1 MEIRDLKNLDKQV
14 VGCTC
19 YNTANQKWCVIIEV
33 YSDYCVVRDVVNKAI
48 SEERR
53 ENLYPLAENVQTQG
67 YGLDLCHEIV
77 EDIKYPY
84 YCPADDTNYYDFE
97 VVKKRKPNDIIEVV
111 KKTKQDDIKDEVE
124 EDIKEDEVEEA
135 EYANVR
141 IDRKNVRTI
150 LDTIIKGLETEFNEE
165 FLHNSGEM
173 SPKFIRDAIYGMYDP
188 EDDITLQEIFSLY
201 NDNALYGVVCDL
213 FNEHFLHICQNNLI
227 TLDLMK
233 AIDQTTLETLLEE
246 VNSLGYPVLDKI
258 YHNDTEAIKEYRK
271 KLGIDVLIDKH
282 LKKTYKV
289 KGTITQRYIVEVQ
302 ASNWQEAK
310 KKAMEDLSEPILPTN
325 CNFVESIIEL
335 KNWK

>member
-1 MEIRDLKNLDKQV
+1 MEIGKLKNLDKQV
-14 VGCTC
+14 VGCSC
-19 YNTANQKWCVIIEV
+19 YNTANAKWCNIIEV
-33 YSDYCVVRDVVNKAI
+33 YSDYCVVRDVVTKAI
-48 SEERR
+48 YEERR
-53 ENLYPLAENVQTQG
+53 ENLYPLAENVVTRD

-77 EDIKYPY
+77 EDIQYPY
-84 YCPADDTNYYDFE
+84 YCPADDKNYYDFE
-97 VVKKRKPNDIIEVV
+97 VVKK
-111 KKTKQDDIKDEVE
+111 TKQDDTKDEVKE
-124 EDIKEDEVEEA
+124 EIKEDEVEKV

>member
-1 MEIRDLKNLDKQV
+1 MERKNYKNLDKQV
-14 VGCTC
+14 VGCRC
-19 YNTANQKWCVIIEV
+19 YNIASGKWCDIIEV
-33 YSDYCVVRDVVNKAI
+33 YSDYCVVRDVVTKAI
-48 SEERR
+48 YEERR
-53 ENLYPLAENVQTQG
+53 ENLYPLAENVVTRD
-67 YGLDLCHEIV
+67 YGFDLCHEIV
-77 EDIKYPY
+77 EDIQYPY
-84 YCPADDTNYYDFE
+84 YCPADDENYYDFE
-97 VVKKRKPNDIIEVV
+97 VVKK
-111 KKTKQDDIKDEVE
+111 TKQDDTKDEVKE
-124 EDIKEDEVEEA
+124 EIKEDEVKEEIKEDEVEEA
-135 EYANVR
+135 EYAYVR

-188 EDDITLQEIFSLY
+188 EDDITLQEILALFNDNTLY
-201 NDNALYGVVCDL
+201 NVVCDL
-213 FNEHFLHICQNNLI
+213 FDEHFLHICQCNLI
-227 TLDLMK
+227 TPDLMK
-233 AIDQTTLETLLEE
+233 AIDQKTLEFLVDD
-246 VNSLGYPVLDKI
+246 VNSLDYDVLDKI
-258 YHNDTEAIKEYRK
+258 YHNDTRTIEDYRRK
-271 KLGIDVLIDKH
+271 FGIDVMIDKH

>member
-1 MEIRDLKNLDKQV
+1 MDKYV
-14 VGCTC
+14 VGCSC
-19 YNTANQKWCVIIEV
+19 YNMVNAKWCDIIEV
-33 YSDYCVVRDVVNKAI
+33 YSDYCVVRDVVTKAI
-48 SEERR
+48 YEERR
-53 ENLYPLAENVQTQG
+53 ENLYPLAENVVTRDD
-67 YGLDLCHEIV
+67 GLDLCHEID
-77 EDIKYPY
+77 EDIQYPY
-84 YCPADDTNYYDFE
+84 YCPADDSNYYDFE
-97 VVKKRKPNDIIEVV
+97 VVKK
-111 KKTKQDDIKDEVE
+111 TKQDDTKDEVE

-165 FLHNSGEM
+165 FLNNSGEM
-173 SPKFIRDAIYGMYDP
+173 SSKFIRDAIYGMYDP

-201 NDNALYGVVCDL
+201 NDNALYSVVCDL

-233 AIDQTTLETLLEE
+233 AIDQITLETLLDE
-246 VNSLGYPVLDKI
+246 VNSLSNPVLDKI

>member
-1 MEIRDLKNLDKQV
+1 MEIGKLKNLDKQV
-14 VGCTC
+14 VGCSC
-19 YNTANQKWCVIIEV
+19 YNTANAKWCDIIEV
-33 YSDYCVVRDVVNKAI
+33 YSDYCVVRDVVTKAI
-48 SEERR
+48 YEERR
-53 ENLYPLAENVQTQG
+53 ENLYPLAENVVTRD

-77 EDIKYPY
+77 EDIQYPY
-84 YCPADDTNYYDFE
+84 YCPADDENYYDFE
-97 VVKKRKPNDIIEVV
+97 VVKK
-111 KKTKQDDIKDEVE
+111 TKQDDTKDEVE

-173 SPKFIRDAIYGMYDP
+173 SSKFIRDAIYGMYDP

-246 VNSLGYPVLDKI
+246 VNSLGHPVLDKI

-271 KLGIDVLIDKH
+271 KLGIDALMDK
-282 LKKTYKV
+282 
-289 KGTITQRYIVEVQ
+289 
-302 ASNWQEAK
+302 
-310 KKAMEDLSEPILPTN
+310 
-325 CNFVESIIEL
+325 
-335 KNWK
+335 

>member
-1 MEIRDLKNLDKQV
+1 MRDESDN
-14 VGCTC
+14 
-19 YNTANQKWCVIIEV
+19 VIHDEW
-33 YSDYCVVRDVVNKAI
+33 
-48 SEERR
+48 R
-53 ENLYPLAENVQTQG
+53 EHLYPIFEGVWTLANKDDVC
-67 YGLDLCHEIV
+67 YEINKGV
-77 EDIKYPY
+77 DYPF
-84 YCPADDTNYYDFE
+84 YCPAEDENYYNFE
-97 VVKKRKPNDIIEVV
+97 LEDKPKENTEN
-111 KKTKQDDIKDEVE
+111 KME
-124 EDIKEDEVEEA
+124 EAKEA

-213 FNEHFLHICQNNLI
+213 FDEHFLHICQNNLV

-271 KLGIDVLIDKH
+271 KLGIDVMIDKH
-282 LKKTYKV
+282 IKKTYRV

-310 KKAMEDLSEPILPTN
+310 TKAMEDLSEPILPTN
-325 CNFVESIIEL
+325 CNFVELIIEL

>member
-1 MEIRDLKNLDKQV
+1 MKNLDKQV
-14 VGCTC
+14 VGCSC
-19 YNTANQKWCVIIEV
+19 YNTANAKWCNIIEV
-33 YSDYCVVRDVVNKAI
+33 YSDYCVVRDVVTKAI
-48 SEERR
+48 YEERR
-53 ENLYPLAENVQTQG
+53 ENLYPLAENVVTRD

-77 EDIKYPY
+77 EDIQYPY
-84 YCPADDTNYYDFE
+84 YCPADDKNYYDFE
-97 VVKKRKPNDIIEVV
+97 VVKK
-111 KKTKQDDIKDEVE
+111 TKQDDTKDEVKE
-124 EDIKEDEVEEA
+124 EIKEDEVEKV

>member
-1 MEIRDLKNLDKQV
+1 M
-14 VGCTC
+14 
-19 YNTANQKWCVIIEV
+19 
-33 YSDYCVVRDVVNKAI
+33 
-48 SEERR
+48 
-53 ENLYPLAENVQTQG
+53 
-67 YGLDLCHEIV
+67 
-77 EDIKYPY
+77 
-84 YCPADDTNYYDFE
+84 
-97 VVKKRKPNDIIEVV
+97 
-111 KKTKQDDIKDEVE
+111 E

-173 SPKFIRDAIYGMYDP
+173 SSKFIRDAIYGMYDP

-271 KLGIDVLIDKH
+271 KLGIDALIDKH

-289 KGTITQRYIVEVQ
+289 KGVIAKKYIVEVQ
-302 ASNWQEAK
+302 ASNWGEAK
-310 KKAMEDLSEPILPTN
+310 KKALDELDETFIKDSCNFIESEPII
-325 CNFVESIIEL
+325 V
-335 KNWK
+335 NWK

>member
-1 MEIRDLKNLDKQV
+1 MKNLDKQV
-14 VGCTC
+14 VGCSC
-19 YNTANQKWCVIIEV
+19 YNTANAKWCDIIEV
-33 YSDYCVVRDVVNKAI
+33 YSDYCVVRDVVTKAI
-48 SEERR
+48 YEERR
-53 ENLYPLAENVQTQG
+53 ENLYPLAENVVTRD

-77 EDIKYPY
+77 EDIQYPY
-84 YCPADDTNYYDFE
+84 YCPADDENYYDFE
-97 VVKKRKPNDIIEVV
+97 VVKK
-111 KKTKQDDIKDEVE
+111 TKQDDTKDEVK
-124 EDIKEDEVEEA
+124 EDIKEDEVEEV

-282 LKKTYKV
+282 LKKAYKV

-310 KKAMEDLSEPILPTN
+310 TKAMEDLSEPILPTN

>member
-1 MEIRDLKNLDKQV
+1 MEIGKLKNLDKQV
-14 VGCTC
+14 VGCSC
-19 YNTANQKWCVIIEV
+19 YSTANAKWCDIIEV
-33 YSDYCVVRDVVNKAI
+33 YSDYCVVRDVVTKAI
-48 SEERR
+48 YEERR
-53 ENLYPLAENVQTQG
+53 ENLYPLAENVVTRD

-77 EDIKYPY
+77 EDIQYPY
-84 YCPADDTNYYDFE
+84 YCPADDENYYDFE
-97 VVKKRKPNDIIEVV
+97 VVKK
-111 KKTKQDDIKDEVE
+111 TKQDDTKDEVEEDIKEDEVE

-173 SPKFIRDAIYGMYDP
+173 SSKFIRDAIYGMYDP

-271 KLGIDVLIDKH
+271 KLGIDALMDKY

-289 KGTITQRYIVEVQ
+289 KGVIAKKYIVEVQ
-302 ASNWQEAK
+302 ASNWGEAK
-310 KKAMEDLSEPILPTN
+310 KKALDELDETFLKDSCNFIESEPII
-325 CNFVESIIEL
+325 V
-335 KNWK
+335 NWK

>member
-1 MEIRDLKNLDKQV
+1 MDKQV
-14 VGCTC
+14 VGCSC
-19 YNTANQKWCVIIEV
+19 YNMVNAKWCDIIEV
-33 YSDYCVVRDVVNKAI
+33 YSDYCVVRDVVTKAI
-48 SEERR
+48 YEERR
-53 ENLYPLAENVQTQG
+53 ENLYPLAENVVTRDD
-67 YGLDLCHEIV
+67 GLDLCHEID
-77 EDIKYPY
+77 EDIQYPY
-84 YCPADDTNYYDFE
+84 YCPADDSNYYDFE
-97 VVKKRKPNDIIEVV
+97 VVKK
-111 KKTKQDDIKDEVE
+111 TKQDDTKDEVE

-173 SPKFIRDAIYGMYDP
+173 SSKFIRDAIYGMYDP

-271 KLGIDVLIDKH
+271 KLGIDALMDKY

-289 KGTITQRYIVEVQ
+289 KGVIAKKYIVEVQ
-302 ASNWQEAK
+302 ASNWGK
-310 KKAMEDLSEPILPTN
+310 PRKRHWTNLMRHSSKIVVTLLKASR
-325 CNFVESIIEL
+325 
-335 KNWK
+335 

>member
-1 MEIRDLKNLDKQV
+1 MERKNYKNLDKQV
-14 VGCTC
+14 VGCRC
-19 YNTANQKWCVIIEV
+19 YNIASDKWCKILETYV
-33 YSDYCVVRDVVNKAI
+33 DYCVVRDESDNVI
-48 SEERR
+48 HDEWR
-53 ENLYPLAENVQTQG
+53 EHLYPIFEGVWTLANKDDVC
-67 YGLDLCHEIV
+67 YEINKGV
-77 EDIKYPY
+77 DYPF
-84 YCPADDTNYYDFE
+84 YCPAEDENYYNFE
-97 VVKKRKPNDIIEVV
+97 LEDKPKENTEN
-111 KKTKQDDIKDEVE
+111 KME
-124 EDIKEDEVEEA
+124 EAKEA

-213 FNEHFLHICQNNLI
+213 FDEHFLHICQNNLV

-233 AIDQTTLETLLEE
+233 AIDQTTLEPLLEE

-271 KLGIDVLIDKH
+271 KLGIDVMIDKH
-282 LKKTYKV
+282 IKKTYRV

-310 KKAMEDLSEPILPTN
+310 TKAMEDLSEPILPTN
-325 CNFVESIIEL
+325 CNFVELIIEL

>member
-1 MEIRDLKNLDKQV
+1 MEIGKLKNLDKQV
-14 VGCTC
+14 VGCSC
-19 YNTANQKWCVIIEV
+19 YNTANAKWCDIIEV
-33 YSDYCVVRDVVNKAI
+33 YSDYCVVRDVVTKAI
-48 SEERR
+48 YEERR
-53 ENLYPLAENVQTQG
+53 ENLYPLAENVVTRD

-77 EDIKYPY
+77 EDIQYPY
-84 YCPADDTNYYDFE
+84 YCPADDENYYDFE
-97 VVKKRKPNDIIEVV
+97 VVKK
-111 KKTKQDDIKDEVE
+111 TKQDDTKDEVK
-124 EDIKEDEVEEA
+124 EDIKEDEVEEV

-282 LKKTYKV
+282 LKKAYKV

-310 KKAMEDLSEPILPTN
+310 TKAMEDLSEPILPTN

>member
-1 MEIRDLKNLDKQV
+1 MEIGKLKNLDKQV
-14 VGCTC
+14 VGCSC
-19 YNTANQKWCVIIEV
+19 YNTANAKWCDIIEV
-33 YSDYCVVRDVVNKAI
+33 YSDYCVVRDVVTKAI
-48 SEERR
+48 YEERR
-53 ENLYPLAENVQTQG
+53 ENLYPLAENVVTRD

-77 EDIKYPY
+77 EDIQYPY
-84 YCPADDTNYYDFE
+84 YCPADDENYYDFE
-97 VVKKRKPNDIIEVV
+97 VVKK
-111 KKTKQDDIKDEVE
+111 TKQDDTKDEVE
-124 EDIKEDEVEEA
+124 EDIKEDEVEKV

-282 LKKTYKV
+282 LKKAYKV

-310 KKAMEDLSEPILPTN
+310 TKAMEDLSEPILPTN

>member
-1 MEIRDLKNLDKQV
+1 M
-14 VGCTC
+14 
-19 YNTANQKWCVIIEV
+19 
-33 YSDYCVVRDVVNKAI
+33 VRDESDNVI
-48 SEERR
+48 HDEWR
-53 ENLYPLAENVQTQG
+53 EHLYPIFEGVWTLANKDDVC
-67 YGLDLCHEIV
+67 YEINKGV
-77 EDIKYPY
+77 DYPF
-84 YCPADDTNYYDFE
+84 YCPAEDENYYNFE
-97 VVKKRKPNDIIEVV
+97 LEDKPKENTEN
-111 KKTKQDDIKDEVE
+111 KME
-124 EDIKEDEVEEA
+124 EAKEA

-213 FNEHFLHICQNNLI
+213 FDEHFLHICQNNLV

-271 KLGIDVLIDKH
+271 KLGIDVMIDKH
-282 LKKTYKV
+282 IKKTYRV

-310 KKAMEDLSEPILPTN
+310 TKAMEDLSEPILPTN
-325 CNFVESIIEL
+325 CNFVELIIEL

>member
-1 MEIRDLKNLDKQV
+1 MEIGELKNLDKQV
-14 VGCTC
+14 VGCSC
-19 YNTANQKWCVIIEV
+19 YNMVNAKWCDIIEV
-33 YSDYCVVRDVVNKAI
+33 YSDYCVVRDVVTKAI
-48 SEERR
+48 YEERR
-53 ENLYPLAENVQTQG
+53 EDLYPLAENVVTRDD
-67 YGLDLCHEIV
+67 GLDLCHEID
-77 EDIKYPY
+77 EDIQYPY
-84 YCPADDTNYYDFE
+84 YCPADDSNYYDFE
-97 VVKKRKPNDIIEVV
+97 VVKK
-111 KKTKQDDIKDEVE
+111 TKQDDTKDEVE

-173 SPKFIRDAIYGMYDP
+173 SSKFIRDAIYGMYDP

-201 NDNALYGVVCDL
+201 NDNALYSVVCDL

-233 AIDQTTLETLLEE
+233 AIDQTTLETLLDE
-246 VNSLGYPVLDKI
+246 VNSLSNPVLDKI

-271 KLGIDVLIDKH
+271 KLGIDALMDKY

-289 KGTITQRYIVEVQ
+289 KGVIAKKYIVEVQ
-302 ASNWQEAK
+302 ASNWREAK
-310 KKAMEDLSEPILPTN
+310 KKALDELDETFLKDS
-325 CNFVESIIEL
+325 CNFIESKPIIV
-335 KNWK
+335 NWK

>member
-1 MEIRDLKNLDKQV
+1 MERKNFKNLDKQV
-14 VGCTC
+14 VGCRC
-19 YNTANQKWCVIIEV
+19 YNIASDRWCKILETYV
-33 YSDYCVVRDVVNKAI
+33 DYCVVRDDYNNVIHDECREHLYLIFEGVWTSANKDDVCYEI
-48 SEERR
+48 
-53 ENLYPLAENVQTQG
+53 NKGVDYPF
-67 YGLDLCHEIV
+67 
-77 EDIKYPY
+77 
-84 YCPADDTNYYDFE
+84 YCPADDENYYGCE
-97 VVKKRKPNDIIEVV
+97 LENKPKENTEN
-111 KKTKQDDIKDEVE
+111 KMDEV
-124 EDIKEDEVEEA
+124 KEA

-173 SPKFIRDAIYGMYDP
+173 SSKFIRDAIYGMYDP

-282 LKKTYKV
+282 LKKAYKV

-310 KKAMEDLSEPILPTN
+310 TKAMEDLSEPILPTN